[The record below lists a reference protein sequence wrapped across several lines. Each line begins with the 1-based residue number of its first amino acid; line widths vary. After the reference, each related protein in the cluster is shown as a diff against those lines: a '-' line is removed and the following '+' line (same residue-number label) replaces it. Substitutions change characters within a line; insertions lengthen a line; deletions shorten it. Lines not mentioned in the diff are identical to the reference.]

1 MMRRCIMAVRLFNI
15 DLGQIGVSAPICP
28 FVIIGLTGD
37 FTQARILLPGM
48 TEMMGWEW
56 RVNGLS
62 VTDVA

>member
-1 MMRRCIMAVRLFNI
+1 MAGRYFNAI
-15 DLGQIGVSAPICP
+15 NWTDWGLAPVCP
-28 FVIIGLTGD
+28 FVIIGLTWD